1 MRHPLSPI
9 ISPGHPEGGESR
21 SKKSFHVSHGVTVV
35 GDALA
40 QGLLLVGSLG
50 RMGWQSV
57 SPLTVV
63 KVQANETA

>member
-9 ISPGHPEGGESR
+9 ITPGHPQGGESR
-21 SKKSFHVSHGVTVV
+21 SKKSFHVSHGMTVLGV
-35 GDALA
+35 ALA

-57 SPLTVV
+57 PPLTVV
-63 KVQANETA
+63 KVQATETV